1 MGNLFQEFRKFIQ
14 RGNVVDL
21 AVGVIMG
28 AAFGKIV
35 NSLVSDV
42 LMPPIGYLVGGVDF
56 KDLKVPLPQVTIQ
69 VPNPEKVGELMDKT
83 LPSVD
88 IKYGMF
94 LQTTFDFLIVAACIF
109 AVIKAMNAFHK
120 KEEAAP
126 PPAPATPQEKL
137 LTEIRDLLKKM
148 AE

>member
-1 MGNLFQEFRKFIQ
+1 MGNLLKEFQKFIQ

-42 LMPPIGYLVGGVDF
+42 LMPPIGYVVGGVDF
-56 KDLKVPLPQVTIQ
+56 KDLKFSLPQID
-69 VPNPEKVGELMDKT
+69 PARPA
-83 LPSVD
+83 VD

-94 LQTTFDFLIVAACIF
+94 LQTTFDFLIVAGCIF
-109 AVIKAMNAFHK
+109 VVIKAMNAFHK
-120 KEEAAP
+120 KEEATP

-137 LTEIRDLLKKM
+137 LTEIRDLLAKM
-148 AE
+148 AQ